1 VVPGS
6 SIRSSTATPQVIAQ
20 VLARID
26 TTVGPVREQLRLWQY
41 QSSDTRGA
49 LLAVSDPGPGSKRR
63 SASQAANLRD
73 QATVLN
79 DWNSE

>member
-1 VVPGS
+1 VSAVVPGS

-41 QSSDTRGA
+41 QSSGA
-49 LLAVSDPGPGSKRR
+49 LLAVSDPGPSSKRR

>member
-1 VVPGS
+1 M
-6 SIRSSTATPQVIAQ
+6 
-20 VLARID
+20 
-26 TTVGPVREQLRLWQY
+26 REQLRLWQY